1 VRPYEANFP
10 RCKELVGGDTKSQCC
25 LGQREFTPEFRT
37 FINKNINSIEQI
49 EVLLI
54 LRANPERVWNVDEIS
69 AIMRSSPNSI
79 RSRLVGLVSR
89 KLSRGE
95 ADGFKYAASGRLH
108 DMVEVLAEEYGRRRF
123 SVIELV
129 FSRPDAARQFAD
141 AFRLR
146 EDEEE

>member
-1 VRPYEANFP
+1 M
-10 RCKELVGGDTKSQCC
+10 SQ
-25 LGQREFTPEFRT
+25 GQFSSEFRT

-54 LRANPERVWNVDEIS
+54 LRANPERLWTVDEIS

-79 RSRLVGLVSR
+79 RSRLQSLAAK
-89 KLSRGE
+89 KLSVAVSDQEYR
-95 ADGFKYAASGRLH
+95 YAASGRL
-108 DMVEVLAEEYGRRRF
+108 DAMVEVLAEEYGRRRF

-146 EDEEE
+146 DEEDEE

>member
-1 VRPYEANFP
+1 MAH
-10 RCKELVGGDTKSQCC
+10 
-25 LGQREFTPEFRT
+25 GQFSSEFRT

-54 LRANPERVWNVDEIS
+54 LRANPERVWTVDEIS
-69 AIMRSSPNSI
+69 AIMRSSSNSI
-79 RSRLVGLVSR
+79 RSRLQGLAAK
-89 KLSRGE
+89 KLSAAISDKEYR
-95 ADGFKYAASGRLH
+95 YAASGRL
-108 DMVEVLAEEYGRRRF
+108 DAMVELLAEEYGRRRF

-146 EDEEE
+146 DEENEE